1 MEPGA
6 NEAKKRECEREGAR
20 VDALRACIRAYKCA
34 FTCARVRVPHCG
46 LEEVE
51 RIRENRVSFRSA
63 SARGL
68 GPFVL
73 SSRNPEEEDNDEGD
87 EEGERR
93 ISLAYAP
100 EEREENHRGGTGLHV
115 EIVLPCP
122 ATTCDP
128 AVNPPSFQDPFLPSF
143 LPDVLLPP
151 SITIPSFFSF
161 TISLLFDFFHLVPS
175 SSKRESFKSSFP
187 VFFTTENRH

>member
-1 MEPGA
+1 MEPNG
-6 NEAKKRECEREGAR
+6 AKKRGCERERRR
-20 VDALRACIRAYKCA
+20 VNAYVYMRTHVHTRIHMCA
-34 FTCARVRVPHCG
+34 PCVRVRVPHCG

-73 SSRNPEEEDNDEGD
+73 SSRNPEEEEEDDDDEGEED
-87 EEGERR
+87 ERGGYL
-93 ISLAYAP
+93 SSYAS

-143 LPDVLLPP
+143 LP
-151 SITIPSFFSF
+151 S
-161 TISLLFDFFHLVPS
+161 
-175 SSKRESFKSSFP
+175 
-187 VFFTTENRH
+187 